1 MKIGISQLRKIIME
15 EAKLLTEGCGDGVIE
30 GDPCPACA
38 AGESCPCDAHDEHDY
53 DDLSALKSDDDDMLD
68 KEEALGAVVSIAQ
81 NTSCPVTRQALL
93 GAVGDLKSS
102 HDDHEYESSVD
113 INSEDSELESIES
126 IEGNI
131 ENMSPERAFAIGF
144 IMGKSGDFDH
154 MIDNEP
160 DEAEDYA
167 VEDAGG

>member
-15 EAKLLTEGCGDGVIE
+15 EAKLLTEGCGDGMIAD
-30 GDPCPACA
+30 DPCPACEA
-38 AGESCPCDAHDEHDY
+38 DESSPCDAHAEHNY
-53 DDLSALKSDDDDMLD
+53 DDLSTLKSDDNDMLD

-102 HDDHEYESSVD
+102 HDDNEYESSVD
-113 INSEDSELESIES
+113 INPEDSELEN

-154 MIDNEP
+154 MIDNGANEV
-160 DEAEDYA
+160 EDYA
-167 VEDAGG
+167 VEDTGG